1 MYDIVDR
8 NEIDR
13 LVSILR
19 KGRFGADV
27 TNQAANLI
35 SELTEENFNLRLALR
50 SIVWLVETSADVQDI
65 DDLARAALAQGG
77 DK

>member
-1 MYDIVDR
+1 MTDIVDR
-8 NEIDR
+8 SEIDR

-27 TNQAANLI
+27 ANQAANLI

-65 DDLARAALAQGG
+65 DDLARAALEV
-77 DK
+77 K